1 MKRKRV
7 YAHRTLKMRED
18 FLHWLSNKS
27 ARQQQEAEQQLTQ
40 ADRAPS
46 PAFTAPA
53 DDGSRES

>member
-18 FLHWLSNKS
+18 FLHWLSKKS
-27 ARQQQEAEQQLTQ
+27 ARQQEAEQQLTQ